1 MLAILHMNHSLI
13 SLSDLSQCVIKPLQ
27 DSQAFLVICSSFFI
41 IFPGLKQLKLI
52 RFLAVHAASDN
63 KVAEIRSRI
72 GEAKAPG
79 MFGRFETIGCHVC
92 HVSFKLNNQQKPMC
106 FCLTKKT

>member
-1 MLAILHMNHSLI
+1 LF
-13 SLSDLSQCVIKPLQ
+13 
-27 DSQAFLVICSSFFI
+27 AFL
-41 IFPGLKQLKLI
+41 IFPGLKQLKLR

-92 HVSFKLNNQQKPMC
+92 HGSFKLNNQQKTTC
-106 FCLTKKT
+106 FCLTKKKRELVVGSSHMTTMDHNQIF